1 MDSLQIVG
9 QLSRF
14 PLVDDERRSW
24 LGLVAVRILVEVS
37 VECRSAKDLCADAP
51 HDHRSGV
58 SALAEGRSVEREL
71 ELGLLLER
79 DQKVPP
85 WVPR

>member
-1 MDSLQIVG
+1 
-9 QLSRF
+9 
-14 PLVDDERRSW
+14 
-24 LGLVAVRILVEVS
+24 
-37 VECRSAKDLCADAP
+37 
-51 HDHRSGV
+51 V

-85 WVPR
+85 